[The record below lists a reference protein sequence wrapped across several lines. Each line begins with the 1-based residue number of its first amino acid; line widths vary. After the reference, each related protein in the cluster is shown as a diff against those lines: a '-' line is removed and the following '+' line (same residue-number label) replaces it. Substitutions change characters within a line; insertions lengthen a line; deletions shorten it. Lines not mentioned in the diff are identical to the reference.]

1 MKRIRGIVRRLWP
14 YKWRALA
21 SVVCNILSAFFSLF
35 SLSLLIPFLGV
46 LFGTMPL
53 VDTRPEFALSLSSVR
68 DTLYYFISQLILSH
82 GRSAAL
88 LMVITFVVANS
99 LLKNLFVYL
108 SSWHIAFIRHGVIKD
123 LRNALYSKVVSL
135 PLGFYSEER
144 KGDVMSKMS
153 NDVNEIEVSV
163 VGSLELVFRDPI
175 IILVHLFGLL
185 LISVKLTVFVL
196 ILLPISGLIIGRIG
210 KSLRKRSLTG
220 QEWLGGLLALIEET
234 LGGLRIV
241 KAFNAER
248 QSNQRFTAANAHYT
262 RLMVHINRRRAL
274 APPLSEFLGT
284 VVMGVALWYGGT
296 LVLGAD
302 TSLSPEA
309 LIGFMGLFYMI
320 LNPAKSFST
329 AYFNIQKGLASAD
342 RVETILEAINP
353 IQSPL
358 NPLPKPTFRH
368 GIEYRDVHFSYA
380 DREILHGVNL
390 SIQKG
395 MTVALVGQSGSGKT
409 TLADLLPRF
418 YDVQGGQILLD
429 GHDIREYNVTDLRAL
444 MGNVNQEPIL
454 FNDTFYNNISFGT
467 PNASRVEVEQAARI
481 ANAHDFIM
489 ETEQGYDTNIGDRGS
504 KLSGGQRQRISIA
517 RAILKNPPI
526 MILDEATSS
535 LDTTSERLVQD
546 ALESLMKNRTSL
558 VIAHRLSTVKDA
570 DLICVVRDGYI
581 VETGRHEEL
590 LAKGG
595 EYSTL
600 YNMQLI

>member
-1 MKRIRGIVRRLWP
+1 
-14 YKWRALA
+14 
-21 SVVCNILSAFFSLF
+21 
-35 SLSLLIPFLGV
+35 
-46 LFGTMPL
+46 
-53 VDTRPEFALSLSSVR
+53 
-68 DTLYYFISQLILSH
+68 
-82 GRSAAL
+82 
-88 LMVITFVVANS
+88 
-99 LLKNLFVYL
+99 
-108 SSWHIAFIRHGVIKD
+108 
-123 LRNALYSKVVSL
+123 
-135 PLGFYSEER
+135 
-144 KGDVMSKMS
+144 
-153 NDVNEIEVSV
+153 
-163 VGSLELVFRDPI
+163 
-175 IILVHLFGLL
+175 
-185 LISVKLTVFVL
+185 
-196 ILLPISGLIIGRIG
+196 
-210 KSLRKRSLTG
+210 
-220 QEWLGGLLALIEET
+220 
-234 LGGLRIV
+234 
-241 KAFNAER
+241 
-248 QSNQRFTAANAHYT
+248 
-262 RLMVHINRRRAL
+262 MVHINRRRAL

-418 YDVQGGQILLD
+418 YDVQVGQILLD

-467 PNASRVEVEQAARI
+467 PNASRAEVEQAARI